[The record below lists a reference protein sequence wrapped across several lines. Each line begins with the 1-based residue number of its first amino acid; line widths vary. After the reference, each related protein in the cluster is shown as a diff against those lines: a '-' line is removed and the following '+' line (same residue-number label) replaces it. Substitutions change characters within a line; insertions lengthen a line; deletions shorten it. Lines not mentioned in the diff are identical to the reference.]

1 MRLESVRI
9 QNFRSF
15 KDAIINLDTY
25 TCLVG
30 PNGSG
35 KSNVLRALNLFF
47 RDQSSGLNPAAL
59 TEEDFHDRDTSEP
72 IQITL
77 TFTDLTDEAQED
89 FVHYYRQGRLIVS
102 AIAKFNPDTTKA
114 QAQVEQ
120 HAQRLGMEEFRSF
133 FEAEADRQRVADLR
147 EAYQSIKAGFPDLPE
162 PGTKDQMMTALR
174 EYEEAHL
181 EACVPIL
188 SRHDFYGVSRG
199 ANLLERYIQWVY
211 VPAVKDVS
219 AEDREARETALGKLL
234 QRTVRAKVTFD
245 EDLRQIRSQA
255 QETYDTLLKEKKEAL
270 AEVSSALS
278 TRLAEWAHPGAKVRL
293 EWDQDRESAV
303 TIADPFARAI
313 AGEGGFEGALV
324 RFGHG
329 FQRAYLLALLQELSE
344 SGTDTGPTLLLA
356 CEEPELYQHPPQARH
371 LYNVLLK
378 LATQN
383 AQILVSTHS
392 PYFVSG
398 HQFQSIRLVRKADGA
413 SAVRMTTACQVMDQI
428 TRVGRKAAP
437 QLSGAL
443 AKIHQALQ
451 PVLSE
456 MFFTPNVIF
465 VEGLEDVA
473 YITTYMALLDLWEE
487 YRRFGCHLIPVGGKS
502 EMIQPLAIANCLEIP
517 AFAVVDADGHEE
529 RCERRQ
535 QHEHDNLA
543 ILRLCGV
550 ANSDAFPA
558 STLWHD
564 RCVMWP
570 SEIAKVVEHEI
581 GAEQWKS
588 VHAQADEEFGYTAG
602 LRKNVL
608 YIARTLEL
616 LWNAGSKST
625 SLEKLCE
632 TICTFAQNHA

>member
-1 MRLESVRI
+1 MRLASVRI

-15 KDAIINLDTY
+15 KDETINLDAY

-47 RDQSSGLNPAAL
+47 RDIQSPGLNPTAL
-59 TEEDFHDRDTSEP
+59 TEEDFHDRNTQEP
-72 IQITL
+72 IEITI
-77 TFTDLTDEAQED
+77 TFTDLGED
-89 FVHYYRQGRLIVS
+89 AKQDFMHYYRQGRLIVS
-102 AIAKFNPDTTKA
+102 AIAKFNPDTAT
-114 QAQVEQ
+114 AQVEQ
-120 HAQRLGMEEFRSF
+120 HAQRLGMEEFRPF
-133 FEAEADRQRVADLR
+133 FEAEADGQKVADLK
-147 EAYQSIKAGFPDLPE
+147 EAYQRIRDEFPDLRP

-174 EYEEAHL
+174 EYEEAHP

-199 ANLLERYIQWVY
+199 ANLLEKYIQWVY
-211 VPAVKDVS
+211 VPAVKEVS
-219 AEDREARETALGKLL
+219 TEDREARDTALGKLL
-234 QRTVRAKVTFD
+234 QRTVRAKVSFD
-245 EDLRQIRSQA
+245 EDLGQIRSEA
-255 QETYDTLLKEKKEAL
+255 QERYGALLRQREDAL
-270 AEVSSALS
+270 AEVSDALS

-293 EWDQDRESAV
+293 EWDQDRETAV
-303 TIADPFARAI
+303 KIADPFARAI
-313 AGEGGFEGALV
+313 AGEGDFEGTLV

-398 HQFQSIRLVRKADGA
+398 HQFESIRLVRKADGA
-413 SAVRMTTACQVMDQI
+413 SGVQSTTACQVMHQI
-428 TRVGRKAAP
+428 TRVGRRATP
-437 QLSGAL
+437 HLSGAL

-456 MFFTPNVIF
+456 MFFAPNIIF

-473 YITTYMALLDLWEE
+473 YITTYMALLDRWED
-487 YRRFGCHLIPVGGKS
+487 YRRLGCHLIPVDGKS
-502 EMIQPLAIANCLEIP
+502 EMIQPLAIANCLDIP
-517 AFAVVDADGHEE
+517 AFAIFDADDHEE
-529 RCERRQ
+529 RPDRRH
-535 QHEHDNLA
+535 QHEQDNLA

-550 ANSDAFPA
+550 SNPEAFPTT
-558 STLWHD
+558 TLWGD
-564 RCVMWP
+564 CCVAWP
-570 SEIAKVVEHEI
+570 SEIGKIVGHEI
-581 GAEQWKS
+581 GDEEWKR
-588 VHAQADEEFGYTAG
+588 VRAQADDEFGYTRG
-602 LRKNVL
+602 LQKNVL
-608 YIARTLEL
+608 HIAR
-616 LWNAGSKST
+616 
-625 SLEKLCE
+625 SLEIAWHAGGRSASLQKLCE
-632 TICTFAQNHA
+632 TILAFAQKHT